1 MNDSQTLS
9 RTGTCDVADTDE
21 PMGVFEILNSSMP
34 AATRAAFIATKHDQD
49 ALIRTIGQRMREA
62 RELCNLTQSEA
73 ARRLGYANPSKL
85 SKVEAATD
93 TNSVPLWLIHSA
105 SKLYEVSVDY
115 LFGITD
121 DWETGVPRGTQAFL
135 LDAWQK
141 MRERDLLALDCLHRE
156 VVAVSCGTRAML
168 CAVKELSAAISLY
181 CGRNPDFAETF
192 GSATVMHRL
201 GRLEAAATGAEVD
214 LRKLRLTSQE
224 VA

>member
-1 MNDSQTLS
+1 MSAQTLKTYRS
-9 RTGTCDVADTDE
+9 PDADE
-21 PMGVFEILNSSMP
+21 PTGVFAMPNSASHP
-34 AATRAAFIATKHDQD
+34 AESSVFIATKHDQD
-49 ALIRTIGQRMREA
+49 ALVRTIGQRLREA
-62 RELCNLTQSEA
+62 RELCNFTQSEA

-93 TNSVPLWLIHSA
+93 TNSVPLWLIHGA

-135 LDAWQK
+135 LDAWQE
-141 MRERDLLALDCLHRE
+141 MRERDLLALDRLHRQ
-156 VVAVSCGTRAML
+156 VVAVSGGTGVML

-181 CGRNPDFAETF
+181 CSRNPDFAETL

-201 GRLEAAATGAEVD
+201 GRLEAAATAAEVD
-214 LRKLRLTSQE
+214 LRKLRLSPQE
-224 VA
+224 AA

>member
-1 MNDSQTLS
+1 MNDKNLNIQLAPETN
-9 RTGTCDVADTDE
+9 E
-21 PMGVFEILNSSMP
+21 PMGVFEMLNYSSP
-34 AATRAAFIATKHDQD
+34 AAATSAFVSSKHDQD
-49 ALIRTIGQRMREA
+49 ALVRAIGQRLREA

-141 MRERDLLALDCLHRE
+141 MRERDLLALDRLHRE
-156 VVAVSCGTRAML
+156 VVAVSGGTDAML

-181 CGRNPDFAETF
+181 CSRNPNFAETF

-201 GRLEAAATGAEVD
+201 GRLEAAASATEVD
-214 LRKLRLTSQE
+214 LRKLRLAPQK
-224 VA
+224 AA

>member
-1 MNDSQTLS
+1 MTYQNTNKSTATEESL
-9 RTGTCDVADTDE
+9 GA
-21 PMGVFEILNSSMP
+21 FEIPDSSPHSP
-34 AATRAAFIATKHDQD
+34 ASSAFSATKHDQD
-49 ALIRTIGQRMREA
+49 ALVRTIGQRMREA

-135 LDAWQK
+135 LDAWEK
-141 MRERDLLALDCLHRE
+141 MRERDLLVLDRLHRE
-156 VVAVSCGTRAML
+156 VVAVSGGTGAML

-181 CGRNPDFAETF
+181 CGRNPDFVETL

-201 GRLEAAATGAEVD
+201 GRLEAAATVAEVD
-214 LRKLRLTSQE
+214 LRKLRLTSQVVE
-224 VA
+224 

>member
-1 MNDSQTLS
+1 MTYQNTTKST
-9 RTGTCDVADTDE
+9 DTE
-21 PMGVFEILNSSMP
+21 ESLGNFEIPDSSTQSR
-34 AATRAAFIATKHDQD
+34 ANAAFSATRHDQD
-49 ALIRTIGQRMREA
+49 ALVRTIGQRMREA

-141 MRERDLLALDCLHRE
+141 MRERDLLALDHLHRE
-156 VVAVSCGTRAML
+156 VVTVSGGTGAML

-181 CGRNPDFAETF
+181 CGRNPDFAETL

-201 GRLEAAATGAEVD
+201 GRLEAAASAAEVD
-214 LRKLRLTSQE
+214 LRKLRLSPQK
-224 VA
+224 AA

>member
-1 MNDSQTLS
+1 MTYQNTKKSTD
-9 RTGTCDVADTDE
+9 TGE
-21 PMGVFEILNSSMP
+21 SLGIFEIPDSSTHSPANSPCS
-34 AATRAAFIATKHDQD
+34 ATKHDQG
-49 ALIRTIGQRMREA
+49 ALVRTIGQRMREA

-93 TNSVPLWLIHSA
+93 TNSVPLWLIHGA

-135 LDAWQK
+135 LDAWEK
-141 MRERDLLALDCLHRE
+141 MRERDLLALDRLHRE
-156 VVAVSCGTRAML
+156 VVAVSGGTGAML

-181 CGRNPDFAETF
+181 CGRNPDFPETL

-201 GRLEAAATGAEVD
+201 GRLEAAATAAEVD
-214 LRKLRLTSQE
+214 LRKLRLSPQE